1 MPFTLP
7 WWLKRGPQ
15 FAVET
20 VVQVEVPSVTYLG
33 EQDGPVERTMKA
45 RWLPILSMRP
55 EIRRAFLVKASYKG
69 QSDVH
74 VVLALSSTSA
84 PDRRLID
91 ELRVPHA
98 ALFSRDCAL
107 DMMFLKPA
115 EESDVE
121 KVCRPFYAAV

>member
-1 MPFTLP
+1 MPLTLP

-15 FAVET
+15 FTVKA

-33 EQDGPVERTMKA
+33 EQDGPVEGTVKA
-45 RWLPILSMRP
+45 RWLPILSTRP
-55 EIRRAFLVKASYKG
+55 EIRRAFLVRASYEG

-74 VVLALSSTSA
+74 VVLALCSTSA

-91 ELRVPHA
+91 DLRAPYA
-98 ALFSRDCAL
+98 AIFSRDCAL
-107 DMMFLKPA
+107 DMVFLKPA
-115 EESDVE
+115 EESDIE